1 MGCSRDFSER
11 GHRDYHGQ
19 LAVQISTSQNLGCSR
34 GSTTGGHRDSTMASL
49 QSRSQP
55 HRTWAVVEV
64 LQQEVIATLPWPACS
79 PDLNPTEHPWDILG
93 RTILQMN
100 PPIPTVAEREAVLHQ
115 DWALVMRRRV
125 GDRQC
130 SKHTHPTH
138 VIEWLVKEGMQCFI
152 YGYMASDI

>member
-1 MGCSRDFSER
+1 MGCSEGFSAR
-11 GHRDYHGQ
+11 GHGDSNMSGSQPHRTW
-19 LAVQISTSQNLGCSR
+19 AVVEIFQKEAIET
-34 GSTTGGHRDSTMASL
+34 TMASL

-100 PPIPTVAEREAVLHQ
+100 PPIPTVAKREAVLHQ

-138 VIEWLVKEGMQCFI
+138 VIE
-152 YGYMASDI
+152 